1 MLLLDLHGVGCRHCS
16 NTEKNC
22 KRVRHLRITGQ
33 RRIRKSARPRPDAS
47 AYLMET
53 SDGQV
58 KASSSIMLDRHGIRP
73 LYDQGPTVARWKE
86 QGHVALPFPV
96 A

>member
-16 NTEKNC
+16 YTEKNC

-33 RRIRKSARPRPDAS
+33 RRIRKSARPGPDAFVYS
-47 AYLMET
+47 MET

-58 KASSSIMLDRHGIRP
+58 TTSSSIMLDRHGIRP